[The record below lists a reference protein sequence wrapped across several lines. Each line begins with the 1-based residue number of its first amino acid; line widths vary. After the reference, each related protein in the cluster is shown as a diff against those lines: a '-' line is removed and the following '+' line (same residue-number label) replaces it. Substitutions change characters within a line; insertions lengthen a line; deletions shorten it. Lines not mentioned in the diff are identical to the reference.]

1 MACLCVELV
10 QLLVLSHNQPKQAK
24 SATQLKN
31 IEVRMLS
38 PISEV
43 DNVTNTILFLLSDQS
58 AMINGTSIVVDGGF
72 SCH

>member
-1 MACLCVELV
+1 MPVCRTCPIACTF
-10 QLLVLSHNQPKQAK
+10 SQPTKASEK
-24 SATQLKN
+24 RDAVKN
-31 IEVRMLS
+31 TEVRMLS

>member
-1 MACLCVELV
+1 
-10 QLLVLSHNQPKQAK
+10 
-24 SATQLKN
+24 
-31 IEVRMLS
+31 MLS